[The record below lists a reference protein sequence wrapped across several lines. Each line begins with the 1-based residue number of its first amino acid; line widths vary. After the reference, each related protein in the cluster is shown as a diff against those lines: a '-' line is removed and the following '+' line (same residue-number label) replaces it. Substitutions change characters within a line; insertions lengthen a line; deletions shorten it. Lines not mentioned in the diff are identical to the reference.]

1 MANETNNARQSTAPS
16 VPERVLRIDG
26 ERTAAMYSLAIRVSR
41 LDQRLRDLA
50 GVSTVEGRKQYR
62 QATEGFQKHIAQF
75 EDGLAEVEKDAD
87 VNSRRGGRTNSS
99 PQQRRGAPQRQQQ
112 SGAAANSGKPAP
124 APQQSAKPAEIK
136 PVAMAPA
143 PQTATAAPS
152 TQAAPAAPN
161 PEQPIKPQKQPQ
173 KPAQLSQ
180 QPKSEKA
187 NGQANPS
194 GKKQNNGGNGKG
206 PKQSG
211 ATPQQQKAQQ
221 PQAVA
226 TVTL

>member
-1 MANETNNARQSTAPS
+1 MANETNPPRQSTAPS

-87 VNSRRGGRTNSS
+87 VNSRRGGRTNSNA
-99 PQQRRGAPQRQQQ
+99 QQRRGAPQRQQQ
-112 SGAAANSGKPAP
+112 TNAGAISGKPAP
-124 APQQSAKPAEIK
+124 APQQTSQPAETK
-136 PVAMAPA
+136 ATVVAAV
-143 PQTATAAPS
+143 PQTPIAATAAP
-152 TQAAPAAPN
+152 A
-161 PEQPIKPQKQPQ
+161 PEQPKAAEKPQAKPQQ
-173 KPAQLSQ
+173 KPQPVQQSP
-180 QPKSEKA
+180 QPKSGQA
-187 NGQANPS
+187 NGQANS
-194 GKKQNNGGNGKG
+194 AGNKQNSGGKGKG
-206 PKQSG
+206 PKKSG
-211 ATPQQQKAQQ
+211 ATPQQHKSQQ